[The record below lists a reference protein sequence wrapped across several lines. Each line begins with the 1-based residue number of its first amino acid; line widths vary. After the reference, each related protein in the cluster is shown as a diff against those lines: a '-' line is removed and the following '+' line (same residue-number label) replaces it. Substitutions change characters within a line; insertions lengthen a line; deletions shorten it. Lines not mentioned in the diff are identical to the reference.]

1 MDIWNLSR
9 IQDLLVQKGIA
20 KDREAADLAGWVWEE
35 CLGMEKW
42 TSHTLDPHVEH
53 RINSILDRLQTGE
66 PVQYIAGHTW
76 FYGLKFKVTPAVLI
90 PRPETEEL
98 VEWIYLDWKHTERNL
113 RILDIGTGS
122 GCIAI
127 TLKSLFRDKAS
138 LMAIDIS
145 TEALTIAVE
154 NARRLSQEVRFK
166 EHDFLNEA
174 FEALGQFDIIVSNP
188 PYVDQNTS
196 ASILDA
202 LKHEP
207 VIALFPKGEDV
218 NIFYK
223 KIAKEGKGIVQPGGA
238 IYVEINEFNAQE
250 IKEIFNHEL
259 WKEIDIRDDLQGSP
273 RMLKAQG

>member
-1 MDIWNLSR
+1 MDIWNLGR
-9 IQDLLVQKGIA
+9 IEELLVQLGIA
-20 KDREAADLAGWVWEE
+20 KDREASDLAGWIWEE
-35 CLGMEKW
+35 CLGMAKW
-42 TSHTLDPHVEH
+42 TSHTLDPQIEQNIV
-53 RINSILDRLQTGE
+53 SILDRLQSGE

-98 VEWIYLDWKHTERNL
+98 VEWIYLDWKQTERNL

-145 TEALTIAVE
+145 ADALAIAVE
-154 NARRLSQEVRFK
+154 NARRLSQEIRFK
-166 EHDFLNEA
+166 EHDFLKEG
-174 FEALGQFDIIVSNP
+174 FENLGQYDIIVSNP

-196 ASILDA
+196 TSLLDS

-207 VIALFPKGEDV
+207 VIALYPKGEDV
-218 NIFYK
+218 NIFYR
-223 KIAKEGKGIVQPGGA
+223 KIAKEGKAIVQPGGA
-238 IYVEINEFNAQE
+238 SYVELNEFNSVE
-250 IKEIFNHEL
+250 IKEIFHQER
-259 WKEIDIRDDLQGSP
+259 WKAIEVRDDLQGTP
-273 RMLKAQG
+273 RMLRAKV